1 MQCTSFLS
9 GSRKCGGA
17 PFLRSSVTFSLSI
30 GLFRRA
36 FQSSFPFRNISSES
50 PSSVLVAI
58 LRGKPQK
65 FSVNPSQQL
74 LKRERVYFRSA
85 RGRETVSTI
94 GHMVVKKK
102 KNIKLKIDLLNKI
115 FPLICNTQIPNNLQI
130 LCLTSINC
138 LFFLF
143 SNSWNRIIF
152 LPVFTTFSPNS
163 KDSTHTQFMWSL
175 YALITSEHHT
185 RKYTQNSER
194 NYINT
199 ISTSTEWLFTF
210 SKKQPQ
216 ENEAIWLTII
226 ILSLNNRKSW
236 KCFNSRLPNTTPKF
250 SVQRNTTCYNVVA
263 TSCKTVVAFLSSS
276 DKREV
281 NVRSQ
286 SRTSCFYFEYLELHN
301 FISLPLK
308 LETPQRR
315 LFIRKNESSTQIK
328 WKNSIHALICN
339 NIRSELNYY

>member
-1 MQCTSFLS
+1 MQFTSVLS
-9 GSRKCGGA
+9 GSRKFGGA
-17 PFLRSSVTFSLSI
+17 PLLRSSLTFSLSI

-36 FQSSFPFRNISSES
+36 FQSSFPLRNISLES

-58 LRGKPQK
+58 LRGKPRK

-74 LKRERVYFRSA
+74 LKRERIYFRSA

-102 KNIKLKIDLLNKI
+102 KKHQTQNRSIEFF

-143 SNSWNRIIF
+143 SNSGNI
-152 LPVFTTFSPNS
+152 S
-163 KDSTHTQFMWSL
+163 K
-175 YALITSEHHT
+175 
-185 RKYTQNSER
+185 
-194 NYINT
+194 
-199 ISTSTEWLFTF
+199 LFTF
-210 SKKQPQ
+210 SKKQLQ
-216 ENEAIWLTII
+216 ENEAIQLTII

-236 KCFNSRLPNTTPKF
+236 KCFNSRLPNTPPKF
-250 SVQRNTTCYNVVA
+250 WVQRNTNCYNVVA
-263 TSCKTVVAFLSSS
+263 TSCRTVVTFLSSS

-315 LFIRKNESSTQIK
+315 LCIRRNESSTQIK

-339 NIRSELNYY
+339 NIRSELNYCKPLWSLGMMPLMRASISLSDY

>member
-1 MQCTSFLS
+1 MVERLC
-9 GSRKCGGA
+9 
-17 PFLRSSVTFSLSI
+17 
-30 GLFRRA
+30 
-36 FQSSFPFRNISSES
+36 
-50 PSSVLVAI
+50 
-58 LRGKPQK
+58 
-65 FSVNPSQQL
+65 QQL
-74 LKRERVYFRSA
+74 VTWSW
-85 RGRETVSTI
+85 
-94 GHMVVKKK
+94 KKK

-143 SNSWNRIIF
+143 SNSWNRII
-152 LPVFTTFSPNS
+152 S
-163 KDSTHTQFMWSL
+163 K
-175 YALITSEHHT
+175 
-185 RKYTQNSER
+185 
-194 NYINT
+194 
-199 ISTSTEWLFTF
+199 LFTF

-263 TSCKTVVAFLSSS
+263 TSWKTVVAFLSSS

>member
-1 MQCTSFLS
+1 MQFTSVLS
-9 GSRKCGGA
+9 GSRKFGGA
-17 PFLRSSVTFSLSI
+17 PLLRSSLTFSLSI

-36 FQSSFPFRNISSES
+36 FQSSFPLRNISLES
-50 PSSVLVAI
+50 PASVLVAI
-58 LRGKPQK
+58 LRGKPRK

-74 LKRERVYFRSA
+74 LKRERIYFRSA
-85 RGRETVSTI
+85 RGRETVNNWSH
-94 GHMVVKKK
+94 GREKK

-115 FPLICNTQIPNNLQI
+115 FPLICNTQIANNLQI

-143 SNSWNRIIF
+143 SNSGNI
-152 LPVFTTFSPNS
+152 S
-163 KDSTHTQFMWSL
+163 K
-175 YALITSEHHT
+175 
-185 RKYTQNSER
+185 
-194 NYINT
+194 
-199 ISTSTEWLFTF
+199 LFTF
-210 SKKQPQ
+210 SKKQLQ
-216 ENEAIWLTII
+216 ENEAIQLTII

-236 KCFNSRLPNTTPKF
+236 KCFNSRLPNTPPKF

-263 TSCKTVVAFLSSS
+263 TSCRTVVTFLSSS

-286 SRTSCFYFEYLELHN
+286 ARTSCFYFEYLELHN

-315 LFIRKNESSTQIK
+315 LCIRRNESSTQIK

-339 NIRSELNYY
+339 NIRSELNYCKPLWSLGMMPLMRASISLSDY

>member
-17 PFLRSSVTFSLSI
+17 PFLRSSLTFSLSI

-74 LKRERVYFRSA
+74 LKRERIYFRSA

-143 SNSWNRIIF
+143 SNSGNI
-152 LPVFTTFSPNS
+152 S
-163 KDSTHTQFMWSL
+163 K
-175 YALITSEHHT
+175 
-185 RKYTQNSER
+185 
-194 NYINT
+194 
-199 ISTSTEWLFTF
+199 LFTF
-210 SKKQPQ
+210 SKKQLL
-216 ENEAIWLTII
+216 ENEAIQLTII
-226 ILSLNNRKSW
+226 ILSLSNRKSW
-236 KCFNSRLPNTTPKF
+236 KCFNSRLLNTPPKF

-263 TSCKTVVAFLSSS
+263 TSCRTVVTFLSSS

-315 LFIRKNESSTQIK
+315 LCIRRNESSTQIK

-339 NIRSELNYY
+339 NIRSELNYCKPLWSLRMMPLMRASISLSDY

>member
-1 MQCTSFLS
+1 MRRRPVSEELVNFFFVDRIISQSLPKLFSFAKHIFGIS
-9 GSRKCGGA
+9 CFRSRCHFARKTA
-17 PFLRSSVTFSLSI
+17 KIFSKPVTT
-30 GLFRRA
+30 A
-36 FQSSFPFRNISSES
+36 TQ
-50 PSSVLVAI
+50 
-58 LRGKPQK
+58 
-65 FSVNPSQQL
+65 
-74 LKRERVYFRSA
+74 KREDLFSFSA
-85 RGRETVSTI
+85 WSRDCVNNWSHGRE
-94 GHMVVKKK
+94 KK

-143 SNSWNRIIF
+143 SNSWNRII
-152 LPVFTTFSPNS
+152 S
-163 KDSTHTQFMWSL
+163 K
-175 YALITSEHHT
+175 
-185 RKYTQNSER
+185 
-194 NYINT
+194 
-199 ISTSTEWLFTF
+199 LFTF

-276 DKREV
+276 DKHEV

-315 LFIRKNESSTQIK
+315 LCIRRNESSTQIK

-339 NIRSELNYY
+339 NIRSELNYYKPLWPLGMMPTTNL

>member
-1 MQCTSFLS
+1 MRRRPVSEELVNFFFVDRIISQ
-9 GSRKCGGA
+9 
-17 PFLRSSVTFSLSI
+17 SLPK
-30 GLFRRA
+30 LF
-36 FQSSFPFRNISSES
+36 SFPQHIFGISFFRSRCHFERKT
-50 PSSVLVAI
+50 AKI
-58 LRGKPQK
+58 LSKPVTTATQ
-65 FSVNPSQQL
+65 
-74 LKRERVYFRSA
+74 KREDLFSFSA
-85 RGRETVSTI
+85 WSRDCVNNWSHGRE
-94 GHMVVKKK
+94 K

-143 SNSWNRIIF
+143 SNSWNRII
-152 LPVFTTFSPNS
+152 S
-163 KDSTHTQFMWSL
+163 K
-175 YALITSEHHT
+175 
-185 RKYTQNSER
+185 
-194 NYINT
+194 
-199 ISTSTEWLFTF
+199 LFTF

-216 ENEAIWLTII
+216 ENEAIQLTII

-236 KCFNSRLPNTTPKF
+236 KCFNSRLPNTPPKF

-263 TSCKTVVAFLSSS
+263 TSCRTVVTFLSSS

-315 LFIRKNESSTQIK
+315 LCIRRNESSTQIK

-339 NIRSELNYY
+339 NVRSELNYCKPLWSLGMMPLMRASISLSDY

>member
-17 PFLRSSVTFSLSI
+17 PFLRSSLTFSLSI

-143 SNSWNRIIF
+143 SNSWNRII
-152 LPVFTTFSPNS
+152 S
-163 KDSTHTQFMWSL
+163 K
-175 YALITSEHHT
+175 
-185 RKYTQNSER
+185 
-194 NYINT
+194 
-199 ISTSTEWLFTF
+199 LFTF

-276 DKREV
+276 DK
-281 NVRSQ
+281 Q
-286 SRTSCFYFEYLELHN
+286 
-301 FISLPLK
+301 
-308 LETPQRR
+308 
-315 LFIRKNESSTQIK
+315 
-328 WKNSIHALICN
+328 WG
-339 NIRSELNYY
+339 

>member
-17 PFLRSSVTFSLSI
+17 PFLRSSLTFSLSI

-74 LKRERVYFRSA
+74 LKRERIYFRSA

-94 GHMVVKKK
+94 GHMIVKKK

-143 SNSWNRIIF
+143 SNSGNI
-152 LPVFTTFSPNS
+152 S
-163 KDSTHTQFMWSL
+163 K
-175 YALITSEHHT
+175 
-185 RKYTQNSER
+185 
-194 NYINT
+194 
-199 ISTSTEWLFTF
+199 LFTF
-210 SKKQPQ
+210 SKKQLL
-216 ENEAIWLTII
+216 ENEAIQLTII

-236 KCFNSRLPNTTPKF
+236 KCFNSRLLNTPLKF

-263 TSCKTVVAFLSSS
+263 TSCRTVVTFLSSS

-308 LETPQRR
+308 LETP
-315 LFIRKNESSTQIK
+315 
-328 WKNSIHALICN
+328 
-339 NIRSELNYY
+339 